1 MDNPSQPIIAL
12 LRGIN
17 VGGKNRLPMADLRSM
32 AANLGFSDAATYLQS
47 GNLVLPNVAPDRADV
62 ATVVTD
68 EIRRVCG
75 LEVPVITRTAS
86 EWARV
91 VADNPFPEAAGD
103 GTKLHVVFLDGP
115 ATDAVRRFDSAA
127 YLPEALAVA
136 ESDVYLS
143 LPNGMGRSKLA
154 AALARVDNAS
164 AGTTRNWKTV
174 MALSELVGGS

>member
-1 MDNPSQPIIAL
+1 MEPTRTVIAL

-17 VGGKNRLPMADLRSM
+17 VGGRNRLAMADLRSM
-32 AANLGFSDAATYLQS
+32 ADNLGFSGAATYLQS
-47 GNLVLPNVAPDRADV
+47 GNLILPNVAAERVDFA
-62 ATVVTD
+62 AALTD

-75 LEVPVITRTAS
+75 LEVPVITRKAS

-91 VADNPFPEAAGD
+91 VADNPFPEATVDA
-103 GTKLHVVFLDGP
+103 TKLHVVFLDGP
-115 ATDAVRRFDSAA
+115 ATYAVHRFDGAD
-127 YLPEALAVA
+127 YRPEELAVT
-136 ESDVYLS
+136 ESEIYLS

-174 MALSELVGGS
+174 SALAELATRS